1 MAGPSQSSKPIRRKP
16 RVPDPVEA
24 RPREAIP
31 QEIIQ
36 DVLAAIRSAC
46 YASNDVAPKQWYQD
60 RVFLLQR
67 VVLWP
72 AGWLHKRGVSLPPA
86 RYKEILLGIIKDIRI
101 HGQASTVKYW
111 PGYLAKC
118 VQDHFKHNED
128 NLYNEAKAFRA
139 VLERTLGIAKL
150 AAVPQTPSSLDP
162 VRQLEELRRLCI
174 VPKRR
179 RPQLPPTGKQLSLF

>member
-1 MAGPSQSSKPIRRKP
+1 M
-16 RVPDPVEA
+16 EA

-72 AGWLHKRGVSLPPA
+72 AGWLHKRGVSLPPE
-86 RYKEILLGIIKDIRI
+86 RYKEILLSIIKDIRI

-139 VLERTLGIAKL
+139 VLERTL
-150 AAVPQTPSSLDP
+150 
-162 VRQLEELRRLCI
+162 
-174 VPKRR
+174 
-179 RPQLPPTGKQLSLF
+179 